1 MHTVK
6 ETASLLAA
14 RAPFSLFPT
23 SKDDDLQGHFVSLWR
38 RAISP
43 SAGKGEGKLD
53 NFNMDIMA
61 RSTKHTFNKLSLY
74 NSSNVASAT
83 VLTGL
88 SSQADVL
95 VAIHVL

>member
-1 MHTVK
+1 MHTVE

-14 RAPFSLFPT
+14 QAPFSLFPT
-23 SKDDDLQGHFVSLWR
+23 SKDLQGHFVSLWR

-53 NFNMDIMA
+53 KFNMDIMA
-61 RSTKHTFNKLSLY
+61 RSTKHTFNKWSLY

-95 VAIHVL
+95 VAIHLL